1 MGLLQQNHS
10 PGKVTSF
17 PNQAQIPLVENE
29 RAIVLNYGICRKT
42 NKQTEIYPSQK
53 QQDQADASRGI
64 WLSQNLSKA
73 FFKIRI

>member
-17 PNQAQIPLVENE
+17 PNQAQISLVENE
-29 RAIVLNYGICRKT
+29 RAFVLNYGICRIT
-42 NKQTEIYPSQK
+42 NKQTEIYPGQK

-64 WLSQNLSKA
+64 WFLVSQAKT
-73 FFKIRI
+73 